1 MKVISWNCRGAANSE
16 FRRTAMDIKKEHNP
30 AIFVLMETKVAG
42 SRAMEIAQ
50 GLGMPRCEIVDA
62 DGLAGG
68 IWLLWDDMQVTIDIL
83 NKGAQVIHAMVKV
96 ISSPIF
102 SNFYWFFYVVY
113 GRPQFDMRS
122 LLWDNL
128 VQFSQNIN
136 GPWVAI
142 GDFNDVTSQSEK
154 FGGSPVPLFRIR
166 AYTEYPFI
174 PRVREKPFRLEKF
187 WIDHHSFRDLVH
199 ANWIQTDSSLSNCT
213 ESFKSAVINWSR
225 STFENFHKKK
235 KEINARIVGI
245 QKFLQFRTTAFL
257 LQLEKELTKEYQD
270 ILKMEEDMW
279 FLKSR
284 SLWIQ
289 KGDKN
294 TRFFHVTT
302 LKRRSYNRIIGLK
315 NHEGSWCSDP
325 CTLKVLILTH
335 FQSLYSSSL
344 SHSYADSFSTINRGP
359 NISVNL
365 WDSLIVLPTDHEM
378 WNTIHSMKPWKALGP
393 DGLHA
398 MFFQKYWEEVKG
410 KLCEEIGNVFS
421 TGIMPD
427 HWNYSFITLIP
438 KTQNPELV
446 SHFRPIGLCN
456 VIYKIV
462 TKIIVF
468 RLKPIMGDLI
478 SPLQASFI
486 HGRKEVDNVFIL
498 REFVYSFNKRKGR
511 VWDMIVKLNLEKAY
525 DRIEWSFIR
534 EALLFFKFPPTLI
547 KMIMS
552 CISSTKFSILING
565 GISDSFQPSRGIRQ
579 GDPLSPYLFMLCVEF
594 LSIKLQNDIDSGGW
608 LGSKIGKRGPTI
620 SHLFFADDLT
630 FIGKATRAN
639 ASYLINLLNFF
650 CQRSGQKVNLSKSK
664 VFFSRNV
671 TIEVKTDICST
682 LNISET
688 QALGK
693 YLGFPITHKRL
704 SKTDCSFIVDKVRSK
719 LAGWKANMLSR
730 AGRVTLVKS
739 VLSAIPNYYMQGSYL
754 PEATHKELDSLSRQI
769 IWGSTTGKRKA
780 NLVSWD
786 RLAQPKSTGG
796 LGIKSSKE
804 ANQASMA
811 KAPWRLLTK
820 KEKLWSKAICEK
832 YSIKDPKSNLPK
844 SSPVLNNIAK
854 GKHIIEKGIKWI
866 PKFGQNIFFWE
877 DNWVGHKPL
886 KDILYGPFSL
896 TCADLKVGDLI
907 LPNGQWDWGKISY
920 PIPVEI
926 KECIR
931 AILLQ
936 YFSNQQDN
944 FSWSLSSDGLF
955 QSSSVYC
962 LAKNIFSA
970 QHESWNWIWKIN
982 TLPKIHHFIW
992 LLNHGKLL
1000 TKDML
1005 YDWVIGDSNLCP
1017 VCNTSPETIDHV
1029 FRECLFAS
1037 LLWEVFTPHSVL
1049 SLNHEL
1055 SFQAWLKT
1063 NFCLQSEFNG
1073 VKWNTMFS
1081 FIIWSIWALLC
1092 QIQEVHLH
1100 HIYREAN
1107 AVADLLAKMGTTLA
1121 SSFVILEHCPTDI
1134 CNVYFLDVMGNS
1146 IPRNIII

>member
-1 MKVISWNCRGAANSE
+1 MIE
-16 FRRTAMDIKKEHNP
+16 
-30 AIFVLMETKVAG
+30 
-42 SRAMEIAQ
+42 
-50 GLGMPRCEIVDA
+50 
-62 DGLAGG
+62 
-68 IWLLWDDMQVTIDIL
+68 
-83 NKGAQVIHAMVKV
+83 
-96 ISSPIF
+96 
-102 SNFYWFFYVVY
+102 
-113 GRPQFDMRS
+113 
-122 LLWDNL
+122 
-128 VQFSQNIN
+128 
-136 GPWVAI
+136 
-142 GDFNDVTSQSEK
+142 
-154 FGGSPVPLFRIR
+154 
-166 AYTEYPFI
+166 
-174 PRVREKPFRLEKF
+174 
-187 WIDHHSFRDLVH
+187 
-199 ANWIQTDSSLSNCT
+199 
-213 ESFKSAVINWSR
+213 
-225 STFENFHKKK
+225 
-235 KEINARIVGI
+235 VG
-245 QKFLQFRTTAFL
+245 
-257 LQLEKELTKEYQD
+257 
-270 ILKMEEDMW
+270 
-279 FLKSR
+279 
-284 SLWIQ
+284 
-289 KGDKN
+289 
-294 TRFFHVTT
+294 
-302 LKRRSYNRIIGLK
+302 
-315 NHEGSWCSDP
+315 
-325 CTLKVLILTH
+325 
-335 FQSLYSSSL
+335 LYSSSL
-344 SHSYADSFSTINRGP
+344 PHSYADSFSTINRGP

-365 WDSLIVLPTDHEM
+365 WDSLTILPTDHEI
-378 WNTIHSMKPWKALGP
+378 WNTIHSMKPWKAPGP

-398 MFFQKYWEEVKG
+398 IFFQKYWEEVKG
-410 KLCEEIGNVFS
+410 KLCEEIRNVFS

-486 HGRKEVDNVFIL
+486 PGRKGVDNVFIL

-511 VWDMIVKLNLEKAY
+511 VGDMIVKLDLEKAY

-547 KMIMS
+547 KIIMS

-620 SHLFFADDLT
+620 SHLFFADDLI
-630 FIGKATRAN
+630 FIGKASSAN

-650 CQRSGQKVNLSKSK
+650 CQRSGQKVNLSKSR

-671 TIEVKTDICST
+671 TTEVKTDICST

-688 QALGK
+688 QTLGK

-730 AGRVTLVKS
+730 AGRVTLVKY

-754 PEATHKELDSLSRQI
+754 PEATHKELDSLSRQF
-769 IWGSTTGKRKA
+769 IWGSTMGKRKA

-811 KAPWRLLTK
+811 KAHWRLLTE

-832 YSIKDPKSNLPK
+832 YSIKNPKSNLPK

-866 PKFGQNIFFWE
+866 PKSGRNILFWE

-896 TCADLKVGDLI
+896 SCADLKVGDLI
-907 LPNGQWDWGKISY
+907 LPNGEWDWGKISY

-931 AILLQ
+931 AIPLQ

-944 FSWSLSSDGLF
+944 FSWSLSSNGLF
-955 QSSSVYC
+955 QSSSAYC

-1005 YDWVIGDSNLCP
+1005 YDWGIGDSNLCP
-1017 VCNTSPETIDHV
+1017 VCNTSLETIDHV

-1063 NFCLQSEFNG
+1063 NCCLQSEFNG

-1081 FIIWSIWALLC
+1081 FIIWSIWYFRNQRLHHGKKVNIHLAKDSICSKVAEFQNSLSMQEAPKSRCCINVCWNFPPIGVIKLNTDGAANSSSGQAGAGGVFRDHRGHWLLGYTRNIGHTNSLAAELWAIRDGLSLAVERGFTKIIVETDSKVAVTLLNSNYINFHPLATLLDDCRALLC
-1092 QIQEVHLH
+1092 QIPEVHLH

-1107 AVADLLAKMGTTLA
+1107 SVADLLAKMGTTLA

-1134 CNVYFLDVMGNS
+1134 CNMYFLDVMGNS
-1146 IPRNIII
+1146 IPKNIII